1 MKKQTIEEIRTIAT
15 EKGVAFLKSD
25 TIANIE
31 KKIEK
36 HELNESLKQGVVP
49 KSQIEAWKKKYD
61 KVHKIT
67 IEVSENDTAVGYL
80 RSPNRDHK
88 AIALSLYQ
96 QNKPLETG
104 EFILQNCWLGG
115 DDRLQNDDKIAD
127 SAAIQANTIVNFL
140 KGSSE
145 VV

>member
-1 MKKQTIEEIRTIAT
+1 MKLSLEETRNKA
-15 EKGVAFLKSD
+15 KGMGVEFKNSD
-25 TIANIE
+25 TIANINKKME
-31 KKIEK
+31 KQQ
-36 HELNESLKQGVVP
+36 LNDSLKEGVVP
-49 KSQIEAWKKKYD
+49 KSEIEIWKKKYN

-67 IEVSENDTAVGYL
+67 VEVSEDDTAIGYL
-80 RSPNRDHK
+80 RSPSRDHK

-104 EFILQNCWLGG
+104 EFLLQNCWLGG
-115 DDRLQNDDKIAD
+115 DDRLKDAEEISD

>member
-1 MKKQTIEEIRTIAT
+1 MKLTLEEIRDKAT
-15 EKGVAFLKSD
+15 GLGVEFKNSD

-36 HELNESLKQGVVP
+36 HQLNETLKQGIVP
-49 KSQIEAWKKKYD
+49 KTQIEGWKKKYN

-67 IEVSENDTAVGYL
+67 VEVSEDDTAIGYL
-80 RSPNRDHK
+80 RSPSRDHK

-104 EFILQNCWLGG
+104 EFLLQNCWLGG
-115 DDRLQNDDKIAD
+115 DDRLKDAEEISD

>member
-1 MKKQTIEEIRTIAT
+1 MKLSLEETRDKAT
-15 EKGVAFLKSD
+15 ALGVEFNNSD
-25 TIANIE
+25 TIANIN

-36 HELNESLKQGVVP
+36 YQLNESLREGIVP
-49 KSQIEAWKKKYD
+49 KTQIEAWKKKYN

-67 IEVSENDTAVGYL
+67 VELPKGEKAIGYL

-104 EFILQNCWLGG
+104 EFLLQNCWLGG
-115 DDRLQNDDKIAD
+115 DDRLKDAEEISD

>member
-1 MKKQTIEEIRTIAT
+1 MAKLEEKREEAKA
-15 EKGVAFLKSD
+15 KGVEFKNSD
-25 TIANIE
+25 TIAQIE
-31 KKIEK
+31 RKINK
-36 HELNESLKQGVVP
+36 QELNKSLKEGIVP
-49 KSQIEAWKKKYD
+49 VDQIAAWKRKYD
-61 KVHKIT
+61 SVHKIT
-67 IEVSENDTAVGYL
+67 IEVSEGDKAVGYL

-104 EFILQNCWLGG
+104 EFLLQNCWLGG
-115 DDRLQNDDKIAD
+115 DERLKDDEKIAD
-127 SAAIQANTIVNFL
+127 SAAIQANSIVNFL

>member
-1 MKKQTIEEIRTIAT
+1 MKNTLEGIREIAK
-15 EKGVAFLKSD
+15 EKGVNFKNSD

-31 KKIEK
+31 KKIEA
-36 HELNESLKQGVVP
+36 HELNESLKQGIVP
-49 KSQIEAWKKKYD
+49 KTQIEAWKKKYN

-67 IEVSENDTAVGYL
+67 VELPKGEKAIGYL

-104 EFILQNCWLGG
+104 EFLLQNCWLGG
-115 DDRLQNDDKIAD
+115 DERLKDAEEIAD

>member
-1 MKKQTIEEIRTIAT
+1 MTLQETRDKAT
-15 EKGVAFLKSD
+15 ELGVNFKQSD
-25 TIANIE
+25 TVANIN

-36 HELNESLKQGVVP
+36 HQINESLKQGVVP
-49 KSQIEAWKKKYD
+49 KTQIEAWKRKYN
-61 KVHKIT
+61 KVHKISV
-67 IEVSENDTAVGYL
+67 EVSEDDVAIGYL
-80 RSPNRDHK
+80 RSPSRDHK

-104 EFILQNCWLGG
+104 EFLLQNCWLGG
-115 DDRLQNDDKIAD
+115 DDRLKDAEEISD

>member
-1 MKKQTIEEIRTIAT
+1 MKKTLENIRTEAK
-15 EKGVAFLKSD
+15 EKGVDFKNSD
-25 TIANIE
+25 TIANIQ
-31 KKIEK
+31 KKIDSKE
-36 HELNESLKQGVVP
+36 NMESLKQGVVP
-49 KSQIEAWKKKYD
+49 KTQLESWKKKYK

-67 IEVSENDTAVGYL
+67 VEVAEGDKAIGYL
-80 RSPNRDHK
+80 RNPSRDHK

-104 EFILQNCWLGG
+104 EFLLQNCWLGG
-115 DDRLQNDDKIAD
+115 DERLKDAEEVSD

-145 VV
+145 VI

>member
-1 MKKQTIEEIRTIAT
+1 MAKLEEKREEAKA
-15 EKGVAFLKSD
+15 KGVEFKNSD
-25 TIANIE
+25 TIAQIE
-31 KKIEK
+31 RKINK
-36 HELNESLKQGVVP
+36 QELNKSLKEGIVP
-49 KSQIEAWKKKYD
+49 VDQIAAWKRKYD
-61 KVHKIT
+61 SVHKIT
-67 IEVSENDTAVGYL
+67 IVVSEGDKAVGYL

-104 EFILQNCWLGG
+104 EFLLQNCWLGG
-115 DDRLQNDDKIAD
+115 DERLKDDEKIAD
-127 SAAIQANTIVNFL
+127 SAAIQANSIVNFL